1 MKPVLYEGLQPGG
14 QLTITTDVENY
25 PGYPDG
31 VMGPEMMELFKKQAT
46 RLGADV
52 RFGMVTSVEFK
63 DGGPQKVMVDYSKEI
78 IAETVVICHHGGRS
92 MQVAM
97 FLEKQGFKR
106 VHNLAGGLDAWA
118 RSVDPS
124 MPTY

>member
-1 MKPVLYEGLQPGG
+1 MDQINPAQLAAWLGDKARARPVLL
-14 QLTITTDVENY
+14 
-25 PGYPDG
+25 
-31 VMGPEMMELFKKQAT
+31 
-46 RLGADV
+46 DV
-52 RFGMVTSVEFK
+52 RESWEFQTCHIAESRLLPMAEVPK
-63 DGGPQKVMVDYSKEI
+63 RLAELDPQS
-78 IAETVVICHHGGRS
+78 ETVVICHHGGRS